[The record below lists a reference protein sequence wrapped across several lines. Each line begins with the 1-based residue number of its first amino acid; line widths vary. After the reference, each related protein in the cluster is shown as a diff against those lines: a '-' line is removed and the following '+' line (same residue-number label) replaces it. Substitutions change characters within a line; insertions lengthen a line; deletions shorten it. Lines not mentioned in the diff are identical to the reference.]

1 MITGETGEYEES
13 QDYVF
18 EAVDAT
24 GTVRDRFSFYG
35 PYDAGMELARKRGAL
50 YDAVAIHVEH

>member
-1 MITGETGEYEES
+1 MHEES

-18 EAVDAT
+18 EAVDAS

-35 PYDAGMELARKRGAL
+35 PYSAGYELAQQRGAL
-50 YDAVAIHVEH
+50 YGAVAIHVEH

>member
-1 MITGETGEYEES
+1 MTTTKDYEES
-13 QDYVF
+13 QDCVF

-35 PYDAGMELARKRGAL
+35 PFSAGYELAGQRGAL
-50 YDAVAIHVEH
+50 YGAVAIHGRTS

>member
-1 MITGETGEYEES
+1 MSEYEES

-18 EAVDAT
+18 EATDAS

-35 PYDAGMELARKRGAL
+35 PYSAGMELARRRGEL
-50 YDAVAIHVEH
+50 YVAVAIHVEH